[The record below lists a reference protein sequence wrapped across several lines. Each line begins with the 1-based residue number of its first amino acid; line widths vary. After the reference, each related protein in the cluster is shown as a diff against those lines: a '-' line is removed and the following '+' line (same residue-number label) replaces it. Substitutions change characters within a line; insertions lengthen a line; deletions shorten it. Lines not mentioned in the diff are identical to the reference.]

1 MENKINELF
10 DEIVKSELENL
21 KDWLKSPEEKRTTV
35 EYLVKLNDIQTER
48 KEVKRKETELELKHL
63 ELEDKIEVQSDD
75 KVYKEVLVKRE
86 MLQTFI
92 KGGIEV
98 FGVVAPI
105 MFYSAWMKRG
115 LRFEETGTYTSQTF
129 KGLFG
134 KFKPTKWYW

>member
-21 KDWLKSPEEKRTTV
+21 KDLLKSPEEKRTMV
-35 EYLVKLNDIQTER
+35 EYLVKLNSIQTER

-63 ELEDKIEVQSDD
+63 ELEDKIEVQTDD
-75 KVYKEVLVKRE
+75 KAYKEVLVKRE
-86 MLQTFI
+86 MLQTFV

-134 KFKPTKWYW
+134 KFKPTK

>member
-1 MENKINELF
+1 MENTIEGLL
-10 DEIVKSELENL
+10 DDVIKSELEKV
-21 KDWLKSPEEKRTTV
+21 KDSTMSPEEKRTMV
-35 EYLVKLNDIQTER
+35 EYLVKLNSIQTER
-48 KEVKRKETELELKHL
+48 KEIKRKENELELKHL
-63 ELEDKIEVQSDD
+63 ELEDKIEVQTDD
-75 KVYKEVLVKRE
+75 KAYKEVLAKRE
-86 MLQTFI
+86 MLQTFV

-134 KFKPTKWYW
+134 KFKPTK

>member
-1 MENKINELF
+1 MENTIEGLL
-10 DEIVKSELENL
+10 DDVIKSELEKM
-21 KDWLKSPEEKRTTV
+21 KDSIMSPEEKRTMV
-35 EYLVKLNDIQTER
+35 EYLVKLNCIQTER

-63 ELEDKIEVQSDD
+63 ELEDKIEVQTDD
-75 KVYKEVLVKRE
+75 KAYKEVLAKRE
-86 MLQTFI
+86 MLQMFV

-105 MFYSAWMKRG
+105 MFYSVWMKRG

-134 KFKPTKWYW
+134 KFKPTK

>member
-1 MENKINELF
+1 MENTIEGLL
-10 DEIVKSELENL
+10 DDVIKSELEKV
-21 KDWLKSPEEKRTTV
+21 KDSIMSPEEKRTMV
-35 EYLVKLNDIQTER
+35 EYLVKLNNIQTER

-63 ELEDKIEVQSDD
+63 ELEDKIEVQTDD
-75 KVYKEVLVKRE
+75 KAYKEVLVKRE
-86 MLQTFI
+86 MLQTFV

-134 KFKPTKWYW
+134 KFKPTK

>member
-1 MENKINELF
+1 MENTIEGLL
-10 DEIVKSELENL
+10 DDVIKSELEKV
-21 KDWLKSPEEKRTTV
+21 KDSTMSPEEKRTMV
-35 EYLVKLNDIQTER
+35 EYLVKLNNIQTER

-63 ELEDKIEVQSDD
+63 ELEDKIEVQTDD
-75 KVYKEVLVKRE
+75 NAYKEVLMKRE
-86 MLQTFI
+86 MLQTFV

-134 KFKPTKWYW
+134 KFKPTK

>member
-1 MENKINELF
+1 M
-10 DEIVKSELENL
+10 
-21 KDWLKSPEEKRTTV
+21 
-35 EYLVKLNDIQTER
+35 
-48 KEVKRKETELELKHL
+48 KRK
-63 ELEDKIEVQSDD
+63 
-75 KVYKEVLVKRE
+75 
-86 MLQTFI
+86 MLQTFV

-134 KFKPTKWYW
+134 KFKPTK

>member
-1 MENKINELF
+1 MENTIEGLL
-10 DEIVKSELENL
+10 DDVIKSELEKV
-21 KDWLKSPEEKRTTV
+21 KDSIMSPEEKRTMV
-35 EYLVKLNDIQTER
+35 EYLVKLNCIQTER

-63 ELEDKIEVQSDD
+63 ELEDKIEVQTDD
-75 KVYKEVLVKRE
+75 KAYKEVLVKRE
-86 MLQTFI
+86 MLQTFV

-115 LRFEETGTYTSQTF
+115 LKFEETGTYTSQTF

-134 KFKPTKWYW
+134 KFKPTK

>member
-1 MENKINELF
+1 MENTIEGLL
-10 DEIVKSELENL
+10 DDVIKSELEKV
-21 KDWLKSPEEKRTTV
+21 KDSIMSPEEKRTMV
-35 EYLVKLNDIQTER
+35 EYLVKLNNIQTER
-48 KEVKRKETELELKHL
+48 KEVKRKETEMELKHL
-63 ELEDKIEVQSDD
+63 ELEDKIEVQTDD
-75 KVYKEVLVKRE
+75 KAYKEVLAKRE
-86 MLQTFI
+86 MLQTFV

-134 KFKPTKWYW
+134 KFKPTK

>member
-1 MENKINELF
+1 MENTIEGLL
-10 DEIVKSELENL
+10 DDVIKSELEKV
-21 KDWLKSPEEKRTTV
+21 KDSTMSPEEKRTMV
-35 EYLVKLNDIQTER
+35 EYLVKLNSIQTER

-63 ELEDKIEVQSDD
+63 ELEDKIEVQTDD
-75 KVYKEVLVKRE
+75 NAYKEVLMKRE
-86 MLQTFI
+86 MLQTFV

-115 LRFEETGTYTSQTF
+115 LKFEETGTYTSQTF

-134 KFKPTKWYW
+134 KFKPTK

>member
-1 MENKINELF
+1 MANTIEGLLDDVI
-10 DEIVKSELENL
+10 KSELEKV
-21 KDWLKSPEEKRTTV
+21 KDSIMSPEEKRTMV
-35 EYLVKLNDIQTER
+35 EYLVKLNSIQTER

-63 ELEDKIEVQSDD
+63 ELEDKIEVQTDD
-75 KVYKEVLVKRE
+75 KAYKEVLVRRE
-86 MLQTFI
+86 MLQTFV

-115 LRFEETGTYTSQTF
+115 LKFEETGTYTSQTF

-134 KFKPTKWYW
+134 KFKPTK

>member
-1 MENKINELF
+1 MENTIEGLL
-10 DEIVKSELENL
+10 DDVIKSELEKM
-21 KDWLKSPEEKRTTV
+21 KDSIMSPEEKRTMV
-35 EYLVKLNDIQTER
+35 EYLVKLNCIQTER

-63 ELEDKIEVQSDD
+63 ELEDKIEVQTDD
-75 KVYKEVLVKRE
+75 KAYKEVLVKRE
-86 MLQTFI
+86 MLQTFV

-115 LRFEETGTYTSQTF
+115 LKFEETGTYTSQTF

-134 KFKPTKWYW
+134 KFKPTK

>member
-1 MENKINELF
+1 MENTIEGLL
-10 DEIVKSELENL
+10 DDVIKSELEKV
-21 KDWLKSPEEKRTTV
+21 KDSILSPEEKRTMV
-35 EYLVKLNDIQTER
+35 EYLVKLNSIQTER

-75 KVYKEVLVKRE
+75 KAYKEVLAKRE
-86 MLQTFI
+86 MLQTFV

-134 KFKPTKWYW
+134 KFKPTK

>member
-1 MENKINELF
+1 MDNTIEGLLDDVI
-10 DEIVKSELENL
+10 KSELEKV
-21 KDWLKSPEEKRTTV
+21 KDSIMSPEEKRTMV
-35 EYLVKLNDIQTER
+35 EYLVKLNSIQTER

-63 ELEDKIEVQSDD
+63 ELEDKIEVQTDD
-75 KVYKEVLVKRE
+75 KAYKEVLAKRE
-86 MLQTFI
+86 MLQTFV

-134 KFKPTKWYW
+134 KFKPTK

>member
-1 MENKINELF
+1 MENTIEGLL
-10 DEIVKSELENL
+10 DDVIKSELEKV
-21 KDWLKSPEEKRTTV
+21 KDSIMSPEEKRTMV
-35 EYLVKLNDIQTER
+35 EYLVKLNSIQTER

-63 ELEDKIEVQSDD
+63 ELEDKIEVQTDD
-75 KVYKEVLVKRE
+75 KAYKEVLAKRE
-86 MLQTFI
+86 MLQTFV

-115 LRFEETGTYTSQTF
+115 LKFEETGTYTSQTF

-134 KFKPTKWYW
+134 KFKPTK

>member
-1 MENKINELF
+1 MENTIEGLL
-10 DEIVKSELENL
+10 DDVIKSELEKV
-21 KDWLKSPEEKRTTV
+21 KDSIMSPEEKRTTV
-35 EYLVKLNDIQTER
+35 EYLVKLNSIQTER
-48 KEVKRKETELELKHL
+48 KEVKRKETEMELKHL
-63 ELEDKIEVQSDD
+63 ELEDKIEVQTDD
-75 KVYKEVLVKRE
+75 KAYKEVLAKRE
-86 MLQTFI
+86 MLQTFV

-134 KFKPTKWYW
+134 KFKPTK

>member
-21 KDWLKSPEEKRTTV
+21 KDLLKSPEEKRTTV
-35 EYLVKLNDIQTER
+35 EYLVKLNNIQTER

-63 ELEDKIEVQSDD
+63 ELEDKIEVQTDD
-75 KVYKEVLVKRE
+75 KAYKEVLVRRE
-86 MLQTFI
+86 MLQTFV

-115 LRFEETGTYTSQTF
+115 LKFEETGTYTSQTF

-134 KFKPTKWYW
+134 KFKPTK

>member
-21 KDWLKSPEEKRTTV
+21 KDLLKSPEEKRTTV

-63 ELEDKIEVQSDD
+63 ELEDKIEVQTDD
-75 KVYKEVLVKRE
+75 KAYKEVLVKRE
-86 MLQTFI
+86 MLQTFV

-134 KFKPTKWYW
+134 KFKPTK

>member
-1 MENKINELF
+1 MENTIEGLL
-10 DEIVKSELENL
+10 DDVIKSELEKM
-21 KDWLKSPEEKRTTV
+21 KDSIMSPEEKRTMV
-35 EYLVKLNDIQTER
+35 EYLVKLNCIQTER

-63 ELEDKIEVQSDD
+63 ELEDKIEVQTDD
-75 KVYKEVLVKRE
+75 KAYKEVLVKRE
-86 MLQTFI
+86 MLQTFV

-134 KFKPTKWYW
+134 KFKPTK

>member
-1 MENKINELF
+1 MENTIEGLLDDVIKA
-10 DEIVKSELENL
+10 ELE
-21 KDWLKSPEEKRTTV
+21 KLKSSAASLEEKKITV
-35 EYLVKLNDIQTER
+35 EYLVKLNSIQTER

-63 ELEDKIEVQSDD
+63 ELEDKIEVQTDD
-75 KVYKEVLVKRE
+75 KAYKEVLAKRE
-86 MLQTFI
+86 MLQTFV

-134 KFKPTKWYW
+134 KFKPTK

>member
-1 MENKINELF
+1 MDNTIEGLLDDVI
-10 DEIVKSELENL
+10 KSELEKV
-21 KDWLKSPEEKRTTV
+21 KDSIMSPEEKRTMV
-35 EYLVKLNDIQTER
+35 EYLVKLNSIQTER

-63 ELEDKIEVQSDD
+63 ELEDKIEVQTDD
-75 KVYKEVLVKRE
+75 KAYKEVLAKRE
-86 MLQTFI
+86 MLQTFV

-98 FGVVAPI
+98 LGVVAPI

-134 KFKPTKWYW
+134 KFKPTK

>member
-1 MENKINELF
+1 MNDRIEELL
-10 DEIVKSELENL
+10 DEVIESELEKM
-21 KDWLKSPEEKRTTV
+21 KDSLESPEEKKVTV
-35 EYLVKLNDIQTER
+35 DYLVKLNNIQTER

-75 KVYKEVLVKRE
+75 KAYKEVLVKRE
-86 MLQTFI
+86 MLQTFV

-134 KFKPTKWYW
+134 KFKPTK

>member
-1 MENKINELF
+1 MENTIEGLL
-10 DEIVKSELENL
+10 DDVIKSELEKV
-21 KDWLKSPEEKRTTV
+21 KDSIMSPEEKRTMV
-35 EYLVKLNDIQTER
+35 EYLVKLNSIQTER

-63 ELEDKIEVQSDD
+63 ELEDKIEVQTDD
-75 KVYKEVLVKRE
+75 KAYKEVLVKRE
-86 MLQTFI
+86 MLQTFV

-105 MFYSAWMKRG
+105 VFYSAWMKRG

-134 KFKPTKWYW
+134 KFKPTK

>member
-21 KDWLKSPEEKRTTV
+21 KDLLKSPEEKRTTV
-35 EYLVKLNDIQTER
+35 EYLVKLNNIQTER

-63 ELEDKIEVQSDD
+63 ELEDKIEVQTDD
-75 KVYKEVLVKRE
+75 KAYKEVLVKRE
-86 MLQTFI
+86 MLQTFV

-134 KFKPTKWYW
+134 KFKPTK

>member
-1 MENKINELF
+1 MKNTIEGLLDDVI
-10 DEIVKSELENL
+10 KSELEKV
-21 KDWLKSPEEKRTTV
+21 KDSIMSPEEKRTMV
-35 EYLVKLNDIQTER
+35 EYLVKLNSIQTER

-63 ELEDKIEVQSDD
+63 ELEDKIEVQTDD
-75 KVYKEVLVKRE
+75 KAYKEVLVKRE
-86 MLQTFI
+86 MLQTFV

-115 LRFEETGTYTSQTF
+115 LKFEETGTYTSQTF

-134 KFKPTKWYW
+134 KFKPTK

>member
-1 MENKINELF
+1 MENTIEGLL
-10 DEIVKSELENL
+10 DDVIKSELEKV
-21 KDWLKSPEEKRTTV
+21 KDSIMSPEEKRTMV
-35 EYLVKLNDIQTER
+35 EYLVKLNNIQTER

-63 ELEDKIEVQSDD
+63 ELEDKIEVQTDD
-75 KVYKEVLVKRE
+75 KAYKEVLAKRE
-86 MLQTFI
+86 MLQTFV

-134 KFKPTKWYW
+134 KFKPTK

>member
-1 MENKINELF
+1 MENTIEGLL
-10 DEIVKSELENL
+10 DDVIKSELEKV
-21 KDWLKSPEEKRTTV
+21 KDSIMSPEEKRTMV
-35 EYLVKLNDIQTER
+35 EYLVKLNSIQTER

-63 ELEDKIEVQSDD
+63 ELEDKIEVQTDD
-75 KVYKEVLVKRE
+75 KAYKEVLVKRE
-86 MLQTFI
+86 MLQTFV

-134 KFKPTKWYW
+134 KFKPTK

>member
-1 MENKINELF
+1 MENTIEGLL
-10 DEIVKSELENL
+10 DDVIKSELEKV
-21 KDWLKSPEEKRTTV
+21 KDSTMSPEEKRTMV
-35 EYLVKLNDIQTER
+35 EYLVKLNSIQTER
-48 KEVKRKETELELKHL
+48 KEIKCKENELELKHL
-63 ELEDKIEVQSDD
+63 ELEDKIEVQTDD
-75 KVYKEVLVKRE
+75 KAYKEVLAKRE
-86 MLQTFI
+86 MLQTFV

-134 KFKPTKWYW
+134 KFKPTK

>member
-1 MENKINELF
+1 MDNTIEGLLDDVI
-10 DEIVKSELENL
+10 KSELEKV
-21 KDWLKSPEEKRTTV
+21 KDSIMSPEEKRTMV
-35 EYLVKLNDIQTER
+35 EYLVKLNNIQTER

-63 ELEDKIEVQSDD
+63 ELEDKIEVQTDD
-75 KVYKEVLVKRE
+75 KAYKEVLAKRE
-86 MLQTFI
+86 MLQTFV

-134 KFKPTKWYW
+134 KFKPTK

>member
-1 MENKINELF
+1 MENTIEGLL
-10 DEIVKSELENL
+10 DDVTKSELEKV
-21 KDWLKSPEEKRTTV
+21 KDSIMSPEEKRTMV
-35 EYLVKLNDIQTER
+35 EYLVKLNSIQTER

-75 KVYKEVLVKRE
+75 KVYKEFLVKRE
-86 MLQTFI
+86 MLQTFV

-115 LRFEETGTYTSQTF
+115 LKFEETGTYTSQTF

-134 KFKPTKWYW
+134 KFKPTK

>member
-1 MENKINELF
+1 MENTIEGLL
-10 DEIVKSELENL
+10 DDVIKSELEKV
-21 KDWLKSPEEKRTTV
+21 KDSIMSPEEKRTMV
-35 EYLVKLNDIQTER
+35 EYLVKLNSIQTER

-63 ELEDKIEVQSDD
+63 ELEDKIEVQTDD
-75 KVYKEVLVKRE
+75 KSYKEVLVKRE
-86 MLQTFI
+86 MLQTFV

-115 LRFEETGTYTSQTF
+115 LKFEETGTYTSQTF

-134 KFKPTKWYW
+134 KFKPTK

>member
-1 MENKINELF
+1 MENTIEGLL
-10 DEIVKSELENL
+10 DDVIKSELEKM
-21 KDWLKSPEEKRTTV
+21 KDSIMSPEEKRTMV
-35 EYLVKLNDIQTER
+35 EYLVKLNCIQTER

-75 KVYKEVLVKRE
+75 KAYKEVLVKRE
-86 MLQTFI
+86 ILQTFV

-115 LRFEETGTYTSQTF
+115 LKFEETGTYTSQTF

-134 KFKPTKWYW
+134 KFKPTK

>member
-1 MENKINELF
+1 MENTIEGLL
-10 DEIVKSELENL
+10 DDVIKSELEKM
-21 KDWLKSPEEKRTTV
+21 KDSIMSPEEKRTMV
-35 EYLVKLNDIQTER
+35 EYLVKLNSIQTER

-75 KVYKEVLVKRE
+75 KVYKEFLVKRE
-86 MLQTFI
+86 MLQTFV

-115 LRFEETGTYTSQTF
+115 LKFEETGTYTSQTF

-134 KFKPTKWYW
+134 KFKPTK

>member
-1 MENKINELF
+1 MENTIEGLL
-10 DEIVKSELENL
+10 DDVIKSELEKV
-21 KDWLKSPEEKRTTV
+21 KDSIMSPEEKRTMV
-35 EYLVKLNDIQTER
+35 EYLVKLNCIQTER

-63 ELEDKIEVQSDD
+63 ELEDKIEVQTDD
-75 KVYKEVLVKRE
+75 KAYKEVLAKRE
-86 MLQTFI
+86 MLQTFV

-105 MFYSAWMKRG
+105 VFYSAWMKRG

-134 KFKPTKWYW
+134 KFKPTK

>member
-1 MENKINELF
+1 MENTIEGLL
-10 DEIVKSELENL
+10 DDVIKSELEKV
-21 KDWLKSPEEKRTTV
+21 KDSIMSPEEKRTMV
-35 EYLVKLNDIQTER
+35 EYLVKLNSIQTER

-63 ELEDKIEVQSDD
+63 ELEDKIEVQTDD
-75 KVYKEVLVKRE
+75 KAYKEVLMKRE
-86 MLQTFI
+86 MLQTFV

-134 KFKPTKWYW
+134 KFKPTK

>member
-1 MENKINELF
+1 MENTIEGLL
-10 DEIVKSELENL
+10 DDVIKSELEKV
-21 KDWLKSPEEKRTTV
+21 KDSTMSPEEKRTMV
-35 EYLVKLNDIQTER
+35 EYLVKLNSIQTER

-63 ELEDKIEVQSDD
+63 ELEDKIEVQTDD
-75 KVYKEVLVKRE
+75 KAYKEVVAKRE
-86 MLQTFI
+86 MLQTFV

-134 KFKPTKWYW
+134 KFKPTK